1 MKGIG
6 SKWGSRREEGSAV
19 EQSLS
24 DCKRSIKPYNDLGKE
39 QSLQL
44 WWKERRK
51 ISILADVWQDFWG
64 SYSLVAFIFSYKVKE
79 RFPNRLYVGLPW
91 WLSGKESVC
100 QCRRAEFNSW
110 VQKIPWKRKRQ
121 PTPVFLPGKSHGQ
134 RSLAGYSPWGRK
146 RVGQDLVSEQQEQTG
161 KLIE

>member
-6 SKWGSRREEGSAV
+6 SKWGSRREEGSSV

-24 DCKRSIKPYNDLGKE
+24 DCKRNIEPYSDLGKE

-79 RFPNRLYVGLPW
+79 RLPNRLYVGLPW

-100 QCRRAEFNSW
+100 QCRRAGFPGS
-110 VQKIPWKRKRQ
+110 RRS
-121 PTPVFLPGKSHGQ
+121 PGKGNGNPLQ
-134 RSLAGYSPWGRK
+134 YSCLGNHMDRGARQAPLSIGLKKSWTWLS
-146 RVGQDLVSEQQEQTG
+146 DLGLPLWLSW
-161 KLIE
+161 